1 MVLLTGANRAHTLGE
16 GKMHRFSERKMD
28 GNDVAAEFILETK
41 WEALPEPVRTR
52 AKMCLLDDLGAVI
65 GGTLTRVSHIAAN
78 YAAERM
84 TGDES
89 SILLHRKRST
99 AAGAAFANACAG
111 NGLDIDDDIKYT
123 RGHPGIQLFPAAL
136 AVAEKTNACGAALLE
151 ALVIGYEVASVTGR
165 CWHDLHETYQ
175 ACGSWGSIACAAAA
189 SRLMGLDH
197 DKVKHAL
204 GIADYHAPNAPMMR
218 DIDHPAM
225 VKHAVGWGAMNGIM
239 AAELAE
245 RGFTGIPSILGFDE
259 YSDWVAALG
268 SVYVMTD
275 GVGIKRWCSC
285 AWGHPALFATLKVI
299 EENAIAVDEIERL
312 SVHTFH
318 EGWRLFQGLP
328 KTTEEAQFSIK
339 WPLATL
345 LLDGTV
351 GPDQV
356 LEHRL
361 ADERVRALVEK
372 IDIIEDPEIDH
383 MYRASENDDDSSEG
397 RFVGRT
403 QVWLTD
409 GRCFDS
415 GIVGRRAYEW
425 DAAALEAKFRW
436 LAAFALDKE
445 RTDQLVRLV
454 WDFDI
459 VSSVHELTT
468 LLQ

>member
-1 MVLLTGANRAHTLGE
+1 
-16 GKMHRFSERKMD
+16 MD
-28 GNDVAAEFILETK
+28 GNDVAADFILETK
-41 WEALPEPVRTR
+41 WESLPEPVRQR

-84 TGDES
+84 AGGES
-89 SILLHRKRST
+89 SILLHHKRST

-136 AVAEKTNACGAALLE
+136 AVAEKTNACGAAFLE
-151 ALVIGYEVASVTGR
+151 ALVVGYEIASVTGR
-165 CWHDLHETYQ
+165 CWHDLHEIYQ
-175 ACGSWGSIACAAAA
+175 ACGSWGSVACAAAA

-197 DKVKHAL
+197 DEVKHAL

-225 VKHAVGWGAMNGIM
+225 VKHAVGWGAMNGIV

-259 YSDWVAALG
+259 YYGWVAALG
-268 SVYVMTD
+268 KHYVMAD

-285 AWGHPALFATLKVI
+285 AWGHPALFATLKVV
-299 EENAIAVDEIERL
+299 EENDIAVDDIARL

-328 KTTEEAQFSIK
+328 TTTEEAQFSIK

-356 LEHRL
+356 LERRL
-361 ADERVRALVEK
+361 ADETVRALVEK
-372 IDIIEDPEIDH
+372 IEVVEDPEIDG
-383 MYRASENDDDSSEG
+383 MYRAVEGEDDFSEG

-409 GRCFDS
+409 GRSFDS
-415 GIVGRRAYEW
+415 GIVGRHAYEW
-425 DAAALEAKFRW
+425 DAAALEEKFRW
-436 LAAFALDKE
+436 LTAFVLED
-445 RTDQLVRLV
+445 RRIDQLVQLV
-454 WDFDI
+454 RDFEN
-459 VSSVHELTT
+459 VPSVHDLAT